1 MLYYTVGQW
10 CALAYMMLCGVIMG
24 AIYELFRAV
33 RLLTVAGRV
42 FTAVLDTVMCA
53 VQALLLA
60 AMLLRANGGELRLF
74 ALMGCAAGMAL
85 FLAGPARL
93 LRAAVARALC
103 LFRRAQLCLK
113 SVAFLKHIL
122 K

>member
-24 AIYELFRAV
+24 VIYELFRAV

-103 LFRRAQLCLK
+103 LFRRAQLRLK